1 MQGADLATSIGM
13 GAIADA
19 IFGDPRSGHPVAGFG
34 KVASR
39 LEARV
44 WRPRKDAGALYG
56 LALVGSVTGLA
67 ALVTHIL
74 ERRRFLNL
82 MFATLSIWVTL
93 GARSLGRVA
102 RDLAQSLERGDLEV
116 ARRIAPSLV
125 GRDPSHLDAPELCR
139 AAVESVAENTADAV
153 LGPLLWAAVGGIPA
167 AIAYRAANSLD
178 AMVGH
183 KNERYREFGWGSA
196 RLDDFLTWPAARLGA
211 LLAVLFAPMGG
222 GTPLA
227 TWEIIRRDGQSHPS
241 PNAGVMESAFAGAL
255 GVQLGGVNRY
265 GDRVENRSHL
275 GDGPLP
281 SPADVNRAVLLSNAI
296 SVAGVGVAMALAW
309 VVRR

>member
-1 MQGADLATSIGM
+1 MQGAELATSIGM

-19 IFGDPRSGHPVAGFG
+19 IFGDPRRGHPVAGFG

-56 LALVGSVTGLA
+56 LALVGSVTCLA
-67 ALVTHIL
+67 ALVTHL
-74 ERRRFLNL
+74 LKRRRFLNL

-102 RDLAQSLERGDLEV
+102 RDLARSVERGDLEA

-125 GRDPSHLDAPELCR
+125 GRDPSHLDGPELCR

-153 LGPLLWAAVGGIPA
+153 LGPLMWAAIGGVPA
-167 AIAYRAANSLD
+167 AIAYRAANTLD
-178 AMVGH
+178 AIVGH
-183 KNERYREFGWGSA
+183 KNERYREFGWAAA
-196 RLDDFLTWPAARLGA
+196 RLDDFLTWPAARLGT
-211 LLAVLFAPMGG
+211 LLAVLTAPIAGG
-222 GTPLA
+222 ASLE
-227 TWEIIRRDGQSHPS
+227 TWEVTRRDGRSHPS
-241 PNAGVMESAFAGAL
+241 PNAGLMESAFAGAL
-255 GVQLGGVNRY
+255 GVQLGGLNRY
-265 GDRVENRSHL
+265 GDRTENRPYL

-281 SPADVNRAVLLSNAI
+281 SPTDVNRAVLLSNVI